1 MWAAGRLTVKVY
13 EQNTQL
19 RGLQFYLVSSSSAD
33 PWPGVLPLQLRSH
46 NYDNGDT
53 NTFSKRMFEQF
64 TKYLEGGKFAKFL
77 CLLRA
82 ENSSGSEGLRP

>member
-33 PWPGVLPLQLRSH
+33 PWPGVLPLQLRDPIITAMATQTPFPKGCLGSLQ
-46 NYDNGDT
+46 
-53 NTFSKRMFEQF
+53 NT
-64 TKYLEGGKFAKFL
+64 
-77 CLLRA
+77 
-82 ENSSGSEGLRP
+82 